1 MGRERERGFGERERV
16 IQTEG
21 SKVRRQS
28 RERKTFIHD
37 SEDKRERHNNY
48 DYCISIDLKKIN
60 YIQSNQ
66 IQVKKMTEREKE

>member
-37 SEDKRERHNNY
+37 RERH
-48 DYCISIDLKKIN
+48 KIM
-60 YIQSNQ
+60 I
-66 IQVKKMTEREKE
+66 IAFKLI